1 MSSSTNDAVA
11 IPPALFSPLSG
22 RLAGALAASI
32 VLHAWAA
39 AVLDGLPRG
48 AQRGEAAQLEAGR
61 PKPLRVAFRSAEPG
75 PRPDVAEGEA
85 TATAPRAPA
94 AQAGAGTTAQP
105 GLSLPDPRY
114 YTTKELDV
122 RPGILVRVD
131 PEYPEAAA
139 RRFLSGRVVARLLI
153 NPAGAVE
160 KVEIVGAEPPGYFE
174 AAAEKAFLAAR
185 FTPGMKGGRAVY
197 VQLLLEVS
205 FDSAPPPKLSTGA

>member
-1 MSSSTNDAVA
+1 VSSSASDAA
-11 IPPALFSPLSG
+11 ALPPAPFSPLSG

-48 AQRGEAAQLEAGR
+48 TQRGEPALLEAGP
-61 PKPLRVAFRSAEPG
+61 PKPLRVALRSAEPG
-75 PRPDVAEGEA
+75 PRPEAPAAEA
-85 TATAPRAPA
+85 TAAAPRAAA
-94 AQAGAGTTAQP
+94 AQAGAGSTEQP

-122 RPGILVRVD
+122 RPGILVRVE

-139 RRFLSGRVVARLLI
+139 RQFLSGRVVARLLI
-153 NPAGAVE
+153 NPAGVVE
-160 KVEIVGAEPPGYFE
+160 KVEIVGAEPPGFFE
-174 AAAEKAFLAAR
+174 ASAEKAFLAAR

-205 FDSAPPPKLSTGA
+205 FDSAPPPKPTGA